1 MARRSYPVAGRVV
14 LITGAARGIGA
25 ELARE
30 LSRRGARLSLVGL
43 EPERLAET
51 TETLTGEAKWFEADV
66 TDHVA
71 LERAVAGTVQHL
83 GGIDVVVAN
92 AGIEAVG
99 TVETIDPATFERVIE
114 VNLLGVWRTVRA
126 TLPHVIARGGYVLPI
141 ASAAAATHLALMAPY
156 AASKAGVEAFA
167 DSLRQELD
175 GTGVRVGCGYFSF
188 LDTDMVSEAF
198 ANPAAAK
205 LRDETRGPLSRVYPL
220 HEAVVS
226 MADDVER
233 RARVVA
239 YPRWVRG
246 TLLGRGL
253 MQPLIDPIVGRRS
266 RGAVGLANEMARAR
280 HEPER

>member
-1 MARRSYPVAGRVV
+1 MTRHSYPVAGRVV

-25 ELARE
+25 GLARE
-30 LSRRGARLSLVGL
+30 LGRRGARLSLVGL

-51 TETLTGEAKWFEADV
+51 AEAVPGEAKWFEADV
-66 TDHVA
+66 TDQAA
-71 LERAVAGTVQHL
+71 LERAVAGTVERL

-99 TVETIDPATFERVIE
+99 TVETIDPALFERIIE

-126 TLPHVIARGGYVLPI
+126 ALPHVLDRRGYVLPI
-141 ASAAAATHLALMAPY
+141 ASAAAATHLGLMAPY

-167 DSLRQELD
+167 NSLRQELN
-175 GTGVRVGCGYFSF
+175 GTGTRVGCGYFSF

-198 ANPAAAK
+198 AHPAAAK
-205 LRDETRGPLSRVYPL
+205 LQESTGGPLGRVYPL
-220 HEAVVS
+220 ADAVAS

-239 YPRWVRG
+239 YPPWVKG
-246 TLLGRGL
+246 LLLGRGVL
-253 MQPLIDPIVGRRS
+253 QPLTEPITGRRS
-266 RGAVGLANEMARAR
+266 REAVRIANDLARSPR
-280 HEPER
+280 GPR

>member
-1 MARRSYPVAGRVV
+1 MARRSYPIAGRVV

-25 ELARE
+25 GLARE
-30 LSRRGARLSLVGL
+30 LARRGARLSLVGL
-43 EPERLAET
+43 EPERLAENA
-51 TETLTGEAKWFEADV
+51 ESLGGEAKWFEADV
-66 TDHVA
+66 TDQAA
-71 LERAVAGTVQHL
+71 LERAVAGTVQNL

-99 TVETIDPATFERVIE
+99 TVETIDPAIFERVIE

-126 TLPHVIARGGYVLPI
+126 ALPHVIARRGYVLPI
-141 ASAAAATHLALMAPY
+141 ASAAAATHLALMASY

-175 GTGVRVGCGYFSF
+175 GTGTRVGCGYFSF

-198 ANPAAAK
+198 ANPAAAR
-205 LRDETRGPLSRVYPL
+205 LRESTRGPLARVYPL
-220 HEAVVS
+220 QDAVVS

-246 TLLGRGL
+246 TLLGRGVL
-253 MQPLIDPIVGRRS
+253 QPLIEPLVGRRS
-266 RGAVGLANEMARAR
+266 HEAVSLANDLARSRQGA
-280 HEPER
+280 

>member
-25 ELARE
+25 SLARE
-30 LSRRGARLSLVGL
+30 LARRGARLALVGL

-51 TETLTGEAKWFEADV
+51 AEAVPGEAKWFEADV
-66 TDHVA
+66 TDGPA
-71 LERAVAGTVQHL
+71 LERAVAGTVQNL

-99 TVETIDPATFERVIE
+99 TVETIDPALFERVIE

-126 TLPHVIARGGYVLPI
+126 ALPHVIERRGYVLPI
-141 ASAAAATHLALMAPY
+141 ASAAAAAHLGMMASY

-175 GTGVRVGCGYFSF
+175 GTGARVGCGYFSF

>member
-25 ELARE
+25 SLARE
-30 LSRRGARLSLVGL
+30 LARRGARLALVGL

-51 TETLTGEAKWFEADV
+51 AEAVPGEAKWFEADV
-66 TDHVA
+66 TDGPA
-71 LERAVAGTVQHL
+71 LERAVAGTVQNL

-99 TVETIDPATFERVIE
+99 TVETIDPALFERVIE

-126 TLPHVIARGGYVLPI
+126 ALPHVIERRGYVLPI
-141 ASAAAATHLALMAPY
+141 ASAAAAAHLGMMSSY

-175 GTGVRVGCGYFSF
+175 GTGARVGCGYFSF

-198 ANPAAAK
+198 AHPAAAK
-205 LRDETRGPLSRVYPL
+205 AREGIRGPLARVYPL
-220 HEAVVS
+220 DEAVVS
-226 MADDVER
+226 MADDIER

-239 YPRWVRG
+239 YPGWVRG
-246 TLLGRGL
+246 VLLARGVL
-253 MQPLIDPIVGRRS
+253 QPLTEPITGRRS
-266 RGAVGLANEMARAR
+266 RDAVRLANELARSQQR
-280 HEPER
+280 G